1 MGKLRLKMMIDKKMM
16 TKSITGVNRCH
27 SCPNGGSTAYGPQGY
42 PVCYLSNLHPN
53 FKIVKV
59 PNFQD
64 PKFPISQIPMIPNYQ
79 DHKFPRSQIPKIPN
93 CHDPKLPE
101 SQIPIFPRSQ
111 IPQVPNS
118 QIPKIQNSQDPKFLR
133 S

>member
-1 MGKLRLKMMIDKKMM
+1 MMIDKKMM
-16 TKSITGVNRCH
+16 TKSIKGVNRCH

-64 PKFPISQIPMIPNYQ
+64 PKFPISQIPIIPNYQ
-79 DHKFPRSQIPKIPN
+79 DHKFPRFQIATIPNCQNPKFQFSQGPKFHSPQIPKFPKSKIPKIPN
-93 CHDPKLPE
+93 
-101 SQIPIFPRSQ
+101 S
-111 IPQVPNS
+111 
-118 QIPKIQNSQDPKFLR
+118 
-133 S
+133 

>member
-1 MGKLRLKMMIDKKMM
+1 MKKLRLKMMIDKKKMM

-79 DHKFPRSQIPKIPN
+79 DHKFPRFQIATIPN
-93 CHDPKLPE
+93 CQNPKFQF
-101 SQIPIFPRSQ
+101 SQGPKFHR
-111 IPQVPNS
+111 S